1 MTYAFAAAGTGG
13 HVFPALAVADA
24 LVADGVARSE
34 IVFFGGDRM
43 EAKTVPEAG
52 YEFFPVELRGL
63 KRSLDLQNLGIPK
76 VVWTARKRM
85 AEEMRRRDT
94 RACIVFGGYVS
105 VPAALAARKLG
116 AKVFVQEQNA
126 RAGLANRF
134 VARMAERVFVG
145 FAAARSQLKGGE
157 FTGNPLRPVFSSF
170 DREALRAAARNRYDL
185 PGDRPVLGVLGG
197 SLGAKALNEVTEAL
211 SLSVDPDHFS
221 IVHLT
226 GRPHFDANKTMAERS
241 AIPWRPVAFEDQ
253 MELFYA
259 ASDLVLSRA
268 GAMTVNELAATGT
281 PAVVVPLGLG
291 TNQAA
296 NVAELEAAGGV
307 VQIAQTQIDQVPIV
321 IDQLIVDQA
330 RRTAMATVM
339 ASHGRPAAARVIADA
354 LQEVANG

>member
-24 LVADGVARSE
+24 LVADGVDRGE

-52 YEFFPVELRGL
+52 YDFFPVELRGL
-63 KRSLDLQNLGIPK
+63 KRSLDPKNLGIPR
-76 VVWTARKRM
+76 VVWAARSHM
-85 AEEMRRRDT
+85 AEEMKRRNT
-94 RACIVFGGYVS
+94 KACIVFGGYVS
-105 VPAALAARKLG
+105 VPAALAARKVG

-126 RAGLANRF
+126 KAGLANRF

-145 FAAARSQLKGGE
+145 FAAARSQLKGAE
-157 FTGNPLRPVFSSF
+157 FTGNPLRGVFSHF
-170 DREALRAAARNRYDL
+170 DRQALRAEARSRYDL
-185 PGDRPVLGVLGG
+185 PDDRPVLGVLGG
-197 SLGAKALNEVTEAL
+197 SLGAKVLNDVTEAL
-211 SLSVDPDHFS
+211 ALSVDPDHFA

-226 GRPHFDANKTMAERS
+226 GRTHHDEIKTMAERS
-241 AIPWRPVAFEDQ
+241 AVAWRPVAFENRMD
-253 MELFYA
+253 LFYA
-259 ASDLVLSRA
+259 VSDLVLSRA
-268 GAMTVNELAATGT
+268 GAMTINELAATGT

-307 VQIAQTQIDQVPIV
+307 LQIAQTQIDQVPV
-321 IDQLIVDQA
+321 LIDQLIVDQP
-330 RRTAMATVM
+330 RREAMGTVM
-339 ASHGRPAAARVIADA
+339 ASHGRPAAARLIADA